1 MTRLPDLRRRP
12 FLRSAP
18 LLLMLLLT
26 TPAGAST
33 TRVEAS
39 GSGGCRGVL
48 RLAAAPLVTMR
59 PIPFTLVLLDPAG
72 QPTTTPELVCDLM
85 MPAMPM
91 PENRPRLVAGQDS
104 YSGEAVFPMAG
115 AWRLQVAVRRNGSE
129 IDRLS
134 FDLGRVLLK

>member
-1 MTRLPDLRRRP
+1 
-12 FLRSAP
+12 
-18 LLLMLLLT
+18 MLLLT
-26 TPAGAST
+26 TPAGAAA

-39 GSGGCRGVL
+39 GSGGYRGVL

-72 QPTTTPELVCDLM
+72 QPTTAPELVCDLV

-104 YSGEAVFPMAG
+104 YSGEAVFTMAG
-115 AWRLQVAVRRNGSE
+115 AWRMQVAVRRNGSE
-129 IDRLS
+129 IARLS